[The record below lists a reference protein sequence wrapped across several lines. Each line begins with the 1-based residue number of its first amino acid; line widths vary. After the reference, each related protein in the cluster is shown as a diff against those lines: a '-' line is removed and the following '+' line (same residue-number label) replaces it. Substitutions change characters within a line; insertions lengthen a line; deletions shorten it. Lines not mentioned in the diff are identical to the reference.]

1 MYTTLKRVLIGKPL
15 PSHDE
20 QHQRLTKKVGLAVFA
35 SDAISST
42 AYATEEILFVIFPI
56 AGIASLKYLNP
67 MAFVVLVLLAIVATS
82 YKQTIKAYPSG
93 GGSYVVARENLGTVP
108 SLVAGASLLVDY
120 VLTVAVSVSAGVA
133 AITSAVGSLGDYRVF
148 MCLGAIAIIMIANL
162 RGVKESGRVFA
173 VPTYGYIL
181 ALGALLIIGLVRS
194 FTGDLKP
201 IPIDAER
208 IAEIKE
214 NAQFASSVGIFYLLR
229 GFASG
234 AVALSGIEAISNGV
248 GAFKEPASK
257 NASKTLVWMASIL
270 GALFLG
276 ISVLAHRLH
285 PVPSHDE
292 TLLSQVTRHVY
303 GGTGFMYWVMQ
314 IFTFS
319 ILILAANTAF
329 ADFPRIASFLAKDR
343 FMPRQFANRGDRLV
357 FSNGVLILS
366 VFSALLIVAFGG
378 NTARLIPLYAVG
390 VFMAFTL
397 SQAGMVVH
405 HRKER
410 ESGWRWG
417 MAVNGIGTVATAVV
431 LLVVMITKFTIGAW
445 VPIVVIPLVMSM
457 LWVTHKHYVKVAN
470 MLRVEPEWQPATRGN
485 TTVVLVSGVHRSSLE
500 AIAFAKRLR
509 PDNLVCATV
518 CDEEQAEHIRQDW
531 LRFDVDAQL
540 EVVDSPYRD
549 LTGPL
554 LRFLDEVSAR
564 HPNDN
569 MTVILP
575 ELVVDRWWE
584 NLLHNQSALALK
596 ARLLF
601 RPRTIVISVPLHLN
615 PKFHEVA
622 PGAGEAGAP
631 PPLSEEEA
639 MRL

>member
-1 MYTTLKRVLIGKPL
+1 M
-15 PSHDE
+15 
-20 QHQRLTKKVGLAVFA
+20 
-35 SDAISST
+35 
-42 AYATEEILFVIFPI
+42 
-56 AGIASLKYLNP
+56 
-67 MAFVVLVLLAIVATS
+67 
-82 YKQTIKAYPSG
+82 
-93 GGSYVVARENLGTVP
+93 
-108 SLVAGASLLVDY
+108 
-120 VLTVAVSVSAGVA
+120 
-133 AITSAVGSLGDYRVF
+133 
-148 MCLGAIAIIMIANL
+148 
-162 RGVKESGRVFA
+162 
-173 VPTYGYIL
+173 
-181 ALGALLIIGLVRS
+181 
-194 FTGDLKP
+194 
-201 IPIDAER
+201 
-208 IAEIKE
+208 
-214 NAQFASSVGIFYLLR
+214 
-229 GFASG
+229 
-234 AVALSGIEAISNGV
+234 
-248 GAFKEPASK
+248 
-257 NASKTLVWMASIL
+257 
-270 GALFLG
+270 
-276 ISVLAHRLH
+276 
-285 PVPSHDE
+285 
-292 TLLSQVTRHVY
+292 
-303 GGTGFMYWVMQ
+303 
-314 IFTFS
+314 
-319 ILILAANTAF
+319 
-329 ADFPRIASFLAKDR
+329 
-343 FMPRQFANRGDRLV
+343 
-357 FSNGVLILS
+357 
-366 VFSALLIVAFGG
+366 AFGG

-540 EVVDSPYRD
+540 EVVDSPYRE

-575 ELVVDRWWE
+575 ELVVDRWWG

-622 PGAGEAGAP
+622 PGDGEAGAP